1 MIIGFRSFDGDS
13 SEFGAC
19 VCDLNGSDVTEDFRI
34 LVDFGFLDGFGVLAD
49 VGVFNDFG
57 VFNNCIPGLVSL
69 SVAIFSA
76 KSCIITSEISPVF
89 IAARSY
95 ESTYS
100 SLKIKYFG
108 LR

>member
-1 MIIGFRSFDGDS
+1 MMIGFRSFDGDS
-13 SEFGAC
+13 GELGAC
-19 VCDLNGSDVTEDFRI
+19 VCDLIGADVTEDFRI
-34 LVDFGFLDGFGVLAD
+34 LVDFR
-49 VGVFNDFG
+49 VFNDFG
-57 VFNNCIPGLVSL
+57 VFIDFGVFNNFIPGLVSL

-100 SLKIKYFG
+100 SLKI
-108 LR
+108 